1 MSPHGVPQARYNNV
15 TPSLVDTASHPAP
28 QRHAE
33 VTPTSFLPPNG
44 TDSRKRADDDDDD
57 DDDDDEV
64 MLLLLMMMM
73 MMVVMVMMLLVFTV
87 RMMMMVVPMA
97 MIKIVIGQLKLV
109 AVLEGKPSQV
119 PSRKKIKA
127 KERRET
133 MNVRKKPNTI
143 EAEKVRTTPTI
154 GKAREV
160 SVRERGGER
169 DDWRFFIFIIFHPE
183 NVPIASCWA
192 SAKPTIHVVR
202 QTEK

>member
-1 MSPHGVPQARYNNV
+1 
-15 TPSLVDTASHPAP
+15 
-28 QRHAE
+28 
-33 VTPTSFLPPNG
+33 
-44 TDSRKRADDDDDD
+44 
-57 DDDDDEV
+57 
-64 MLLLLMMMM
+64 
-73 MMVVMVMMLLVFTV
+73 
-87 RMMMMVVPMA
+87 MA

-202 QTEK
+202 QTEKQCKRMLMFISLQVMLYFLAHSKVHSVVQSVSWLSSKILNVFFDFSFLALPAEPTSQKHIVIYSNFLVLVEGH